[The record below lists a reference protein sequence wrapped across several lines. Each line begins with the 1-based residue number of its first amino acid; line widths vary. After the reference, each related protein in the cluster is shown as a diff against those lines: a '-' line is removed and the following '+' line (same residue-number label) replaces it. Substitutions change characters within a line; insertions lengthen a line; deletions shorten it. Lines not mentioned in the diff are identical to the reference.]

1 MMMNS
6 NIASVERALDIL
18 LLLYGEGK
26 EMGVSEIANQLG
38 VYKSTVHRTLVTL
51 QSKHFVQKNEVTDKY
66 WLGGSLY
73 AIGMMVANTYSLV
86 DIVAPEADILY
97 MKVKDIVNVSILHVD
112 SLNGYKS
119 VVIYK
124 ARGPQ
129 PILGMNP
136 EIGSNMDAYAS
147 SVGKCMLAFNDIDW
161 QIIRNTGFYAYTE
174 HTITDTEAL
183 KRELVEIQRNGYAID
198 NEEREVGLFCVGAPI
213 FNKEGKAIA
222 AISISGPKARVFDAH
237 FKEKVNLLK
246 QCAQR
251 ISALTK
257 EMKTIDE

>member
-1 MMMNS
+1 MNNS
-6 NIASVERALDIL
+6 NIASVERALDVL

-66 WLGGSLY
+66 WLGASLY
-73 AIGMMVANTYSLV
+73 AIGMMVANTYSLA

-129 PILGMNP
+129 PMLSMNP
-136 EIGSNMDAYAS
+136 EIGSHMDAYAS
-147 SVGKCMLAFNDIDW
+147 SVGKCMLAFNEIDW
-161 QIIRNTGFYAYTE
+161 QVIKNTKFYAYTKN
-174 HTITDTEAL
+174 TLTSVEAL
-183 KRELVEIQRNGYAID
+183 QAELEQVRKQGYALD
-198 NEEREVGLFCVGAPI
+198 NEEREEGLFCVGAPI
-213 FNKEGKAIA
+213 FNKNGKAIA
-222 AISISGPKARVFDAH
+222 AISISGPKTRVFDND
-237 FKEKVNLLK
+237 FEEKVRLLK

-251 ISALTK
+251 VSTLTK
-257 EMKTIDE
+257 DIRAMDE

>member
-1 MMMNS
+1 MNNNS
-6 NIASVERALDIL
+6 NIAAVERALDVL
-18 LLLYGEGK
+18 LILYGEGK
-26 EMGVSEIANQLG
+26 EMCVSEIANQLG
-38 VYKSTVHRTLVTL
+38 VYKSTIHRTLVTL

-66 WLGGSLY
+66 WLGASLY
-73 AIGMMVANTYSLV
+73 AIGMMVANTYSLA
-86 DIVAPEADILY
+86 DIVAPEADVLY

-129 PILGMNP
+129 PMLSMNP
-136 EIGSNMDAYAS
+136 EIGSHMDAYAS
-147 SVGKCMLAFNDIDW
+147 SVGKCMLAFNEIDW
-161 QIIRNTGFYAYTE
+161 QIIKKTIFHSYTT
-174 HTITDTEAL
+174 HTLTSAEELRAELDQV
-183 KRELVEIQRNGYAID
+183 RENGYALD

-213 FNKEGKAIA
+213 FNKDGKAIA
-222 AISISGPKARVFDAH
+222 AISISGPKARVFDDH

-251 ISALTK
+251 ISLLTK
-257 EMKTIDE
+257 DIK

>member
-1 MMMNS
+1 MNNNS
-6 NIASVERALDIL
+6 NIAAVERALDVL

-38 VYKSTVHRTLVTL
+38 VYKSTIHRTLVTL

-66 WLGGSLY
+66 WLGASLY
-73 AIGMMVANTYSLV
+73 AIGMMVANTYSLA
-86 DIVAPEADILY
+86 DIVAPEADVLY
-97 MKVKDIVNVSILHVD
+97 MKVNDIVNVSILHVD

-129 PILGMNP
+129 PMLSMNP
-136 EIGSNMDAYAS
+136 EIGSHMDAYAS
-147 SVGKCMLAFNDIDW
+147 SVGKCMLAFNEIDW
-161 QIIRNTGFYAYTE
+161 QIIKKTIFHSYTA
-174 HTITDTEAL
+174 HTLTSAEELRTEL
-183 KRELVEIQRNGYAID
+183 EQVRENGYALD

-213 FNKEGKAIA
+213 FNKDGKAIA
-222 AISISGPKARVFDAH
+222 AISISGPKARVFDDH
-237 FKEKVNLLK
+237 FKEKVSLLK

-251 ISALTK
+251 ISLLTK
-257 EMKTIDE
+257 DIK

>member
-1 MMMNS
+1 
-6 NIASVERALDIL
+6 
-18 LLLYGEGK
+18 
-26 EMGVSEIANQLG
+26 MGVSEIANQLG
-38 VYKSTVHRTLVTL
+38 VYKSTIHRTLVTL

-66 WLGGSLY
+66 WLGASLY
-73 AIGMMVANTYSLV
+73 AIGMMVANTYSLA
-86 DIVAPEADILY
+86 DIVAPEADVLY

-129 PILGMNP
+129 PMLSMNP
-136 EIGSNMDAYAS
+136 EIGSHMDAYAS
-147 SVGKCMLAFNDIDW
+147 SVGKCMLAFNEIDW
-161 QIIRNTGFYAYTE
+161 QIIKKTIFHSYTT
-174 HTITDTEAL
+174 HTLTSAEELRAELDQV
-183 KRELVEIQRNGYAID
+183 RENGYALD

-213 FNKEGKAIA
+213 FNKDGKAIA
-222 AISISGPKARVFDAH
+222 AISISGPKARVFDDH

-251 ISALTK
+251 ISLLTK
-257 EMKTIDE
+257 DIK

>member
-1 MMMNS
+1 MNNNS
-6 NIASVERALDIL
+6 NIAAVERALDVL

-38 VYKSTVHRTLVTL
+38 VYKSTIHRTLVTL

-66 WLGGSLY
+66 WLGASLY
-73 AIGMMVANTYSLV
+73 AIGMMVANTYSLA
-86 DIVAPEADILY
+86 DIVAPEADVLY

-129 PILGMNP
+129 PMLSMNP
-136 EIGSNMDAYAS
+136 EIGSHMDAYAS
-147 SVGKCMLAFNDIDW
+147 SVGKCMLAFNEIDW
-161 QIIRNTGFYAYTE
+161 QIIKKTIFHSYTT
-174 HTITDTEAL
+174 HTLTSAEELRAELDQV
-183 KRELVEIQRNGYAID
+183 RENGYALD

-213 FNKEGKAIA
+213 
-222 AISISGPKARVFDAH
+222 
-237 FKEKVNLLK
+237 
-246 QCAQR
+246 
-251 ISALTK
+251 LTK
-257 EMKTIDE
+257 MEKPLRPFLYQGLRLGYLTITLKKK